1 MVNCKTKHASL
12 HSTDWTPISS
22 SMRVFSYALA
32 WRDWNRMNVFN
43 ILFQI
48 QCILLRIFVFL
59 QHLLVNVMFSTC
71 DTISDLDTVWRE
83 KDFLYMTKGEY
94 VSCKNISWQWCK
106 NFASLNSLISRF
118 CANPELHF
126 LLRYYIFL

>member
-71 DTISDLDTVWRE
+71 DTISGLDTVWRE
-83 KDFLYMTKGEY
+83 KDVLYMTKGEY

-106 NFASLNSLISRF
+106 KFASRLTLTSLKVSF
-118 CANPELHF
+118 YTNAHSLK
-126 LLRYYIFL
+126 